1 MKKFTF
7 ILSFLITTIL
17 FAQFPSS
24 FKYQVVV
31 RDASGEVLPNQN
43 VSFRMNILQGTT
55 TVYTETFNETTNDFG
70 LVNLNIGTGTTS
82 DDFSTIDW
90 RTGDYSLKVELDEAG
105 GTNYSEMGTSTL
117 VAVPFAMYSKDVE
130 TKQILNF
137 HDDTLYL
144 SDGGQVYMGDY
155 AGLWQQNDTNLYYND
170 GWVGVG
176 TSNPSG
182 MMVVQG
188 DEGVD
193 PDSALFEVKN
203 KNGQTIFAVYDG
215 GVRIYV
221 DDNASKT
228 NTDKG
233 GFAVGGYRLNKSIT
247 NEYLRV
253 TPDSVR
259 IYIKEDDG
267 TKSNTDKGGFAV
279 GGYRLNKSLT
289 SDFFNIAATDST
301 ETINPSEPRVM
312 WYPFKEAFLVGKVL
326 IEHRD
331 SVGFNSFAAGFESKS
346 KGDYSQAMGY
356 QARAAGF
363 NSTSIGIHSNAVGD
377 HSMAFGD
384 STYAGGYASYAFGTC
399 GFDTLTGLPT
409 LDRTIA
415 RGDYSLAFGFGTRAD
430 SIGCIA
436 FGSNVAALGSYSFAS
451 GLYDTT
457 YAKFSIAMGVGS
469 STKGEYSA
477 AIGLENHTYAR
488 GAYAIGAKNNSS
500 GIGSFSFGYIN
511 EATGWGAFAFGA
523 GNISSSDGSFAF
535 GVYSEATNRG
545 AFAIGDSVI
554 ASGQA
559 AFSIGMLNVSS
570 GDMSFTFGSKDTAS
584 ALSAFAFGYN
594 TNATAFF
601 ATSFGVNTIAS
612 GAASTAFGSAT
623 NASGDYSTS
632 FGYATIADGNYSTVF
647 GNGIIVNGD
656 NSFGIALDNTGYT
669 VTDNNVMSIM
679 GGNVGIGTTAPSRPL
694 HVVGNSEAAARFT
707 LYTPLGTDGSGTLV
721 EFYSKTNSFGI
732 PGLTGSI
739 TVNASGV
746 LTYGTFTGS
755 HLVNVNEE
763 TVEGML
769 ISLTGDNEYID
780 NKNKTG
786 EIIYGGTVNQVENA
800 PNIIGS
806 YFGKQEISEGRKS
819 NLVMAVGNGS
829 MWVVD
834 NGEDLQIGDYLI
846 SSSVKG
852 HATKDIGKYEVANV
866 IARVAEPVNW
876 KTETKMINGVKHK
889 LVSVFFESFKL
900 YHNEKKID
908 ELEYRIQQLE
918 KLIEISDNK

>member
-1 MKKFTF
+1 MRKITF
-7 ILSFLITTIL
+7 ILSLLITTIL

-31 RDASGEVLPNQN
+31 RNAAGEVLPNQD
-43 VSFRMNILQGTT
+43 VSFRMSILQSSTS
-55 TVYTETFNETTNDFG
+55 VYTETFVETTNDFG
-70 LVNLNIGTGTTS
+70 LINLNIGTGSTS
-82 DDFSTIDW
+82 DDFSAINW
-90 RTGDYSLKVELDEAG
+90 ETGDYSLKVELDDAG

-137 HDDTLYL
+137 HNDTLYL
-144 SDGGQVYMGDY
+144 TDGGQVYMGDY

-176 TSNPSG
+176 TSTPSG

-233 GFAVGGYRLNKSIT
+233 GFAVGGYRMNKSIT

-279 GGYRLNKSLT
+279 GGYRMNKSLT
-289 SDFFNIAATDST
+289 SDFFNIGATDSA

-331 SVGFNSFAAGFESKS
+331 SVGFNSFSAGFESKS

-356 QARAAGF
+356 QARAAGY

-399 GFDTLTGLPT
+399 GFDTITGLPT

-415 RGDYSLAFGFGTRAD
+415 RGDYSLAFGFGTKAD

-457 YAKFSIAMGVGS
+457 YSKFSIAMGVGS
-469 STKGEYSA
+469 STHGDYSA
-477 AIGLENHTYAR
+477 AIGLENHTYGR
-488 GAYAIGAKNNSS
+488 GSYAIGAKNETDGN
-500 GIGSFSFGYIN
+500 GAFSFGFMN
-511 EATGWGAFAFGA
+511 DASGWGAFALGA
-523 GNISSSDGSFAF
+523 GNTSSNDGTFAF
-535 GVYSEATNRG
+535 GIYSEATERG

-554 ASGQA
+554 SSGQA
-559 AFSIGMLNVSS
+559 AFAIGLTSIAS
-570 GDMSFTFGSKDTAS
+570 GDLSFTIGTNDTAS
-584 ALSAFAFGYN
+584 ALGAFAFGNN
-594 TNATAFF
+594 TNATAAF

-612 GAASTAFGSAT
+612 GIVSTAFGNAT
-623 NASGDYSTS
+623 VASGSYSTA
-632 FGYATIADGNYSTVF
+632 FGNATVADGAYSTVF
-647 GNGIIVNGD
+647 GNGMIVNGD

-669 VTDNNVMSIM
+669 ITNSNVMSIM
-679 GGNVGIGTTAPSRPL
+679 GGNVGIGTTAPGRHL

-707 LYTPLGTDGSGTLV
+707 LYTPPGTGGSGTLV
-721 EFYSKTNSFGI
+721 EFYSKTSTVSL
-732 PGLTGSI
+732 PSLTGSI
-739 TVNASGV
+739 TVNNSGV

-755 HLVNVNEE
+755 HLVNVNEDA
-763 TVEGML
+763 VEGMI
-769 ISLTGDNEYID
+769 ISLTGNNEYID
-780 NKNKTG
+780 NKNQSG
-786 EIIYGGTVNQVENA
+786 EIIYGGTVNQVENS

-806 YFGKQEISEGRKS
+806 YFGNQEISEGRES
-819 NLVMAVGNGS
+819 DLVMAVGNGS

-852 HATKDIGKYEVANV
+852 HATKDIGKYKVTNV

-876 KTETKMINGVKHK
+876 KSETKMIDGVKHK
-889 LVSVFFESFKL
+889 KVSVFFESFKL

>member
-1 MKKFTF
+1 MKKITF
-7 ILSFLITTIL
+7 ILSLLLTTIL

-31 RDASGEVLPNQN
+31 RNSSGEVLPNQD
-43 VSFRMNILQGTT
+43 VSFRMSILQSST
-55 TVYTETFNETTNDFG
+55 TVYTETFVETTNDFG

-82 DDFSTIDW
+82 DDFSAIDW
-90 RTGDYSLKVELDEAG
+90 KTGDYSLKVELDEAG
-105 GTNYSEMGTSTL
+105 GSNYTEMGTSTL

-137 HDDTLYL
+137 HNDTLYL
-144 SDGGQVYMGDY
+144 TDGGQVYMGDY

-176 TSNPSG
+176 TSTPSG

-203 KNGQTIFAVYDG
+203 KEGQTIFAVYDG
-215 GVRIYV
+215 GVRIWV
-221 DDNASKT
+221 DDTEAKS

-233 GFAVGGYRLNKSIT
+233 GFAVGGYRLNKSVT

-267 TKSNTDKGGFAV
+267 TKANTDKGGFAV

-289 SDFFNIAATDST
+289 SDFFNIGATDST

-356 QARAAGF
+356 QARAAGY

-409 LDRTIA
+409 NNRTIA

-436 FGSNVAALGSYSFAS
+436 FGSNIAALGPYSFAA

-457 YAKFSIAMGVGS
+457 YSKFSIAMGVGS
-469 STKGEYSA
+469 STHGDYSA
-477 AIGLENHTYAR
+477 AIGLENHTSAR
-488 GAYAIGAKNNSS
+488 GAYAIGARNESS
-500 GIGSFSFGYIN
+500 GLGSFSFGYTN
-511 EATGWGAFAFGA
+511 NATGYGSFAFGA
-523 GNISSSDGSFAF
+523 GNISSNDGTFAF
-535 GVYSEATNRG
+535 GVYSQATERG

-559 AFSIGMLNVSS
+559 AFAIGLTNIAS
-570 GDMSFTFGSKDTAS
+570 GDLSVAFGTNDTAS
-584 ALSAFAFGYN
+584 ATGAFAFGYN
-594 TNATAFF
+594 TNATAAF
-601 ATSFGVNTIAS
+601 ATSFGVNTISS
-612 GAASTAFGSAT
+612 GLISTAFGLAT
-623 NASGDYSTS
+623 VASGNYSTA
-632 FGYATIADGNYSTVF
+632 FGNATVASGNYSTVF
-647 GNGIIVNGD
+647 GYGLTVDGNY
-656 NSFGIALDNTGYT
+656 SFGIALDNSGYLISS
-669 VTDNNVMSIM
+669 NNVMSIM
-679 GGNVGIGTTAPSRPL
+679 GGNVGIGTTAPARHL

-707 LYTPLGTDGSGTLV
+707 LMTPPGSSGAGTLV
-721 EFYSKTNSFGI
+721 EFYSKTSTIGF
-732 PGLTGSI
+732 PSLTGSI

-755 HLVNVNEE
+755 HLVNVDEE
-763 TVEGML
+763 TVEGMI
-769 ISLTGDNEYID
+769 ISLTGNNEYID
-780 NKNKTG
+780 NKNNTG
-786 EIIYGGTVNQVENA
+786 EIIYGGTVNQTENA

-806 YFGKQEISEGRKS
+806 YFGNQEISEGRKS
-819 NLVMAVGNGS
+819 DLVMAVGNGS

-834 NGEDLQIGDYLI
+834 NGEDLQVGDYLI

-852 HATKDIGKYEVANV
+852 HATKDIGKYEMANV

-876 KTETKMINGVKHK
+876 ETETKTINGVKHK